1 MQGYDPGPPTLRP
14 LVEQAVP
21 DAPAKSAL
29 APTPGTPEAGGQR
42 TVTVSSPPG
51 TGGFAPAPSIA
62 TGARLRARGAAR
74 REVPFR
80 PVSVAPPNVCK
91 VTISVPYRF
100 GGVPRPALGPAADE
114 GLARRLKALACTA
127 PLHDLDARKAN
138 LAGEY
143 SVYAMAEIAL
153 SAIDLVTLNM
163 DFDTGADHEQVILR
177 LLPRAAAQA
186 PRRPAAE
193 HERVARWVLE
203 NLINVGSVDR
213 GFRAVYG
220 TFGADGE
227 YVRRDYDFKLVEE
240 VPGPDGGVYLR
251 TTDEAV
257 NVLVGALD
265 TDVTSAQIAAEVKLE
280 VLISRGRLADAR
292 LAAEQARYR
301 TVQYAESLRRALEAT
316 RRNVR
321 AVDWL
326 QAVPDLIA
334 EALDHVAD
342 RYRHENAI
350 LTNIRRARD
359 EAESPDERTGEHKR
373 RAAELVDIVKDCI
386 RRHTQLQSRLLEAG
400 PLFRAEQDR
409 QAFAPP
415 RAQSGTDLYGQVLAP
430 VLTLPVERATRATD
444 AFFAEGAGL
453 RTPPVVR
460 IGDLVDVLLTP
471 PVERDHLGAEMPQ
484 PDLTETPDDSRFN
497 DRQLDSALD
506 LLDLP
511 PDAPRRLSGLLAE
524 ARRSDPE
531 LPYLLALL
539 AVHAA
544 SPPVGVA
551 YRQGEERLLFAVD
564 DGTPLDD
571 PEFGGADLIVGTA
584 LLDAAGMAAERAS

>member
-1 MQGYDPGPPTLRP
+1 MTSP
-14 LVEQAVP
+14 AVP
-21 DAPAKSAL
+21 D
-29 APTPGTPEAGGQR
+29 T
-42 TVTVSSPPG
+42 
-51 TGGFAPAPSIA
+51 APSQLSA
-62 TGARLRARGAAR
+62 G
-74 REVPFR
+74 
-80 PVSVAPPNVCK
+80 
-91 VTISVPYRF
+91 
-100 GGVPRPALGPAADE
+100 PRPAPGPAADE
-114 GLARRLKALACTA
+114 GLARRLRALACTA

-143 SVYAMAEIAL
+143 SVYAMAEVAL

-163 DFDTGADHEQVILR
+163 DFDTGADHEQIVAR
-177 LLPRAAAQA
+177 LLPRVAAQA
-186 PRRPAAE
+186 PHRPAAE

-220 TFGADGE
+220 TFDPDGT
-227 YVRRDYDFKLVEE
+227 YVRRDYDFKLIEE
-240 VPGPDGGVYLR
+240 VPGYGGGVYLR

-280 VLISRGRLADAR
+280 VLISRGRLADAQ

-301 TVQYAESLRRALEAT
+301 TVQYSETLRKALDAT

-326 QAVPDLIA
+326 RAVPDMIA

-350 LTNIRRARD
+350 LTNIRKARD
-359 EAESPDERTGEHKR
+359 ESEDPEQKR

-409 QAFAPP
+409 QAFATPAA
-415 RAQSGTDLYGQVLAP
+415 RAGLDLYGQLLAP
-430 VLTLPVERATRATD
+430 LLPLPAERATRVTD
-444 AFFAEGAGL
+444 AYFTHGTGL
-453 RTPPVVR
+453 RTPVSVR
-460 IGDLVDVLLTP
+460 VGDLVDILLTP
-471 PVERDHLGAEMPQ
+471 PMEREHLGAEMPE
-484 PDLTETPDDSRFN
+484 PDLVATPDDSRFSEE
-497 DRQLDSALD
+497 QLAAAME
-506 LLDLP
+506 LLALP
-511 PDAPRRLSGLLAE
+511 PDAPRRLSGLLAD
-524 ARRSDPE
+524 ARRQDPE
-531 LPYLLALL
+531 LPYLVALL

-544 SPPVGVA
+544 SPPVGTA

-564 DGTPLDD
+564 DGTELDD
-571 PEFGGADLIVGTA
+571 PEFGGADLVVGTA
-584 LLDAAGMAAERAS
+584 LLDAAGMAADRTEAA

>member
-1 MQGYDPGPPTLRP
+1 MTS
-14 LVEQAVP
+14 V
-21 DAPAKSAL
+21 
-29 APTPGTPEAGGQR
+29 
-42 TVTVSSPPG
+42 PPG
-51 TGGFAPAPSIA
+51 AAAPQLSGPVRPAP
-62 TGARLRARGAAR
+62 
-74 REVPFR
+74 
-80 PVSVAPPNVCK
+80 
-91 VTISVPYRF
+91 
-100 GGVPRPALGPAADE
+100 GPAADE
-114 GLARRLKALACTA
+114 GLARRLRALACTA

-143 SVYAMAEIAL
+143 GIYAMAEVAL
-153 SAIDLVTLNM
+153 AAIDLVTLNM
-163 DFDTGADHEQVILR
+163 DFDTGADHEQIVAR
-177 LLPRAAAQA
+177 LLPRVAAQA

-220 TFGADGE
+220 TFDAEGV
-227 YVRRDYDFKLVEE
+227 YVRRDYDFKLIEE
-240 VPGPDGGVYLR
+240 VPGPGGTVYLR

-280 VLISRGRLADAR
+280 VLISRGRLADAQ

-301 TVQYAESLRRALEAT
+301 TVQYSETLRRTLDAT

-326 QAVPDLIA
+326 GAVPDMIA

-350 LTNIRRARD
+350 LTNIRRVRD
-359 EAESPDERTGEHKR
+359 EAASGSDPEHKR

-409 QAFAPP
+409 QAFATPAA
-415 RAQSGTDLYGQVLAP
+415 RAGIDLYGQLVAP
-430 VLTLPVERATRATD
+430 VLPLPVERATRVTD
-444 AFFAEGAGL
+444 AFFARGTGM
-453 RTPPVVR
+453 RTPVSVRVV
-460 IGDLVDVLLTP
+460 DLVDMLLTP
-471 PVERDHLGAEMPQ
+471 PVEREHLGAEMPE
-484 PDLTETPDDSRFN
+484 PDLIATPDDSRFSEE
-497 DRQLDSALD
+497 QLAVAME

-524 ARRSDPE
+524 ARRRDPD
-531 LPYLLALL
+531 LPYLVALL

-544 SPPVGVA
+544 SPPVGTA
-551 YRQGEERLLFAVD
+551 YRQGEQRLLFAVD
-564 DGTPLDD
+564 DGTELDD

-584 LLDAAGMAAERAS
+584 LLDAAGMAADRTEAA

>member
-1 MQGYDPGPPTLRP
+1 MSVGPLSLSDVTSP
-14 LVEQAVP
+14 
-21 DAPAKSAL
+21 APAA
-29 APTPGTPEAGGQR
+29 AVTPQLSGASR
-42 TVTVSSPPG
+42 
-51 TGGFAPAPSIA
+51 PAP
-62 TGARLRARGAAR
+62 
-74 REVPFR
+74 
-80 PVSVAPPNVCK
+80 
-91 VTISVPYRF
+91 
-100 GGVPRPALGPAADE
+100 GPAADE

-143 SVYAMAEIAL
+143 STYAMAEVAL
-153 SAIDLVTLNM
+153 AAIDLVTLHM
-163 DFDTGADHEQVILR
+163 DFDTGADHDEIIHR
-177 LLPRAAAQA
+177 LLPRVAAQA
-186 PRRPAAE
+186 PGRSTEE

-220 TFGADGE
+220 TFGTDGG
-227 YVRRDYDFKLVEE
+227 YVRRDYDFKLIEE
-240 VPGPDGGVYLR
+240 VPGPGGVYLR

-280 VLISRGRLADAR
+280 VLINRGRLADAQ

-316 RRNVR
+316 RRDVR

-326 QAVPDLIA
+326 RAVPDMIN

-350 LTNIRRARD
+350 LTNIRKARD
-359 EAESPDERTGEHKR
+359 EAEDPEHKR

-409 QAFAPP
+409 QAFATLPA
-415 RAQSGTDLYGQVLAP
+415 RAGLDVYGQLLAP
-430 VLTLPVERATRATD
+430 LLPLPVERASRVTE
-444 AFFAEGAGL
+444 AFFTHGTGL
-453 RTPPVVR
+453 RTPLAVR
-460 IGDLVDVLLTP
+460 VGDLVDVLLTP
-471 PVERDHLGAEMPQ
+471 PLEREHLGAEMPE
-484 PDLTETPDDSRFN
+484 PDLVATPEDSRFS
-497 DRQLDSALD
+497 DEQLEAALD

-511 PDAPRRLSGLLAE
+511 HDAPRRLSGLLAE
-524 ARRSDPE
+524 ARRRDPE
-531 LPYLLALL
+531 LPYLVALL
-539 AVHAA
+539 TVHAA
-544 SPPVGVA
+544 SPPVGTA
-551 YRQGEERLLFAVD
+551 YRQGERRLLFAVD
-564 DGTPLDD
+564 DGTELDD
-571 PEFGGADLIVGTA
+571 PEFGGADLIVGAA
-584 LLDAAGMAAERAS
+584 LLDAAGMAAERTVETAENEEHHP

>member
-1 MQGYDPGPPTLRP
+1 
-14 LVEQAVP
+14 
-21 DAPAKSAL
+21 
-29 APTPGTPEAGGQR
+29 
-42 TVTVSSPPG
+42 
-51 TGGFAPAPSIA
+51 
-62 TGARLRARGAAR
+62 
-74 REVPFR
+74 
-80 PVSVAPPNVCK
+80 
-91 VTISVPYRF
+91 
-100 GGVPRPALGPAADE
+100 
-114 GLARRLKALACTA
+114 LARRLRALACTA

-143 SVYAMAEIAL
+143 TVYAMAEVAL
-153 SAIDLVTLNM
+153 AAIDLITLNM
-163 DFDTGADHEQVILR
+163 DFDTGADHEQMVAR
-177 LLPRAAAQA
+177 LLPRVAAQA
-186 PRRPAAE
+186 PERPAAE

-220 TFGADGE
+220 TFGTDGV

-240 VPGPDGGVYLR
+240 VPGYGGGVYLR

-280 VLISRGRLADAR
+280 VLINRGRLADAQ

-301 TVQYAESLRRALEAT
+301 TVQYAETLRRTLEAT

-326 QAVPDLIA
+326 RTVPDMIA

-350 LTNIRRARD
+350 LTNIRKARD
-359 EAESPDERTGEHKR
+359 EAEAATDAKTAEHKR

-409 QAFAPP
+409 QAFAVPT
-415 RAQSGTDLYGQVLAP
+415 AYTGLDLYGQLVAP
-430 VLTLPVERATRATD
+430 LLTLPVEQATRATD
-444 AFFAEGAGL
+444 AFFAHGTGL
-453 RTPPVVR
+453 RTPASVR
-460 IGDLVDVLLTP
+460 LGDLVDLLLTP
-471 PVERDHLGAEMPQ
+471 PVEREHLGAEMPE
-484 PDLTETPDDSRFN
+484 PDLIATPDDSRFSEE
-497 DRQLDSALD
+497 QLGHAMR
-506 LLDLP
+506 LLDLEH
-511 PDAPRRLSGLLAE
+511 DAPRRLSGLLAE
-524 ARRSDPE
+524 ARAIDPD
-531 LPYLLALL
+531 LPYLVALL

-544 SPPVGVA
+544 SPPVGTA

-571 PEFGGADLIVGTA
+571 PEFGGADLVVGTA
-584 LLDAAGMAAERAS
+584 LLDAAGMAADRTEAT

>member
-1 MQGYDPGPPTLRP
+1 MTSP
-14 LVEQAVP
+14 AVT
-21 DAPAKSAL
+21 D
-29 APTPGTPEAGGQR
+29 T
-42 TVTVSSPPG
+42 
-51 TGGFAPAPSIA
+51 
-62 TGARLRARGAAR
+62 
-74 REVPFR
+74 
-80 PVSVAPPNVCK
+80 APPQL
-91 VTISVPYRF
+91 SA
-100 GGVPRPALGPAADE
+100 GPRPAQGPAADE
-114 GLARRLKALACTA
+114 GLARRLRALACTA
-127 PLHDLDARKAN
+127 PLHDLDVRKAN

-143 SVYAMAEIAL
+143 SVYAMAEVAL
-153 SAIDLVTLNM
+153 AAIDLVTLNM
-163 DFDTGADHEQVILR
+163 DFDTGADHEQIVAR
-177 LLPRAAAQA
+177 LLPRVAAQA

-220 TFGADGE
+220 TFTPDGT
-227 YVRRDYDFKLVEE
+227 YVRRDYDFKLLEE
-240 VPGPDGGVYLR
+240 VPGYGGGVFLR

-280 VLISRGRLADAR
+280 VLIRRGRLADAQ

-301 TVQYAESLRRALEAT
+301 TVQYSESLRKALDAT

-326 QAVPDLIA
+326 QAVPDMIA

-350 LTNIRRARD
+350 LTNIRKVRD
-359 EAESPDERTGEHKR
+359 ESEAASDSKAGEHKR

-409 QAFAPP
+409 QAFAAPTA
-415 RAQSGTDLYGQVLAP
+415 RAGLDLYGQLLAP
-430 VLTLPVERATRATD
+430 LLPLPAEQATRVTD
-444 AFFAEGAGL
+444 AFFARGTGL
-453 RTPPVVR
+453 RTPVSVR
-460 IGDLVDVLLTP
+460 VGDLVDILLTP
-471 PVERDHLGAEMPQ
+471 PVEREHLGAEMPE
-484 PDLTETPDDSRFN
+484 PDLIATPDDSRFSEE
-497 DRQLDSALD
+497 QLASAMD

-511 PDAPRRLSGLLAE
+511 ADAPRRLSGLLAD
-524 ARRSDPE
+524 ARRRDPE
-531 LPYLLALL
+531 LPYLVALL

-544 SPPVGVA
+544 SPPVGTA
-551 YRQGEERLLFAVD
+551 YRQGEEKLLFAVD
-564 DGTPLDD
+564 DGTELDD
-571 PEFGGADLIVGTA
+571 EEFGGADLVVGTA
-584 LLDAAGMAAERAS
+584 LLDAAGMAAGRTEAA

>member
-1 MQGYDPGPPTLRP
+1 MTS
-14 LVEQAVP
+14 
-21 DAPAKSAL
+21 PAS
-29 APTPGTPEAGGQR
+29 TD
-42 TVTVSSPPG
+42 S
-51 TGGFAPAPSIA
+51 
-62 TGARLRARGAAR
+62 
-74 REVPFR
+74 
-80 PVSVAPPNVCK
+80 APPQL
-91 VTISVPYRF
+91 SA
-100 GGVPRPALGPAADE
+100 GPRPAPGPAADE
-114 GLARRLKALACTA
+114 GLARRLRALACTA

-143 SVYAMAEIAL
+143 SVYGMAEVAL
-153 SAIDLVTLNM
+153 AAIDLVTLNM
-163 DFDTGADHEQVILR
+163 DFDTGADHEQIVAR
-177 LLPRAAAQA
+177 LVPRIAAQA
-186 PRRPAAE
+186 PHRPAAE

-220 TFGADGE
+220 TFAPDGT
-227 YVRRDYDFKLVEE
+227 YVRRDYDFKLIEE
-240 VPGPDGGVYLR
+240 VPGPGGTVYLR

-280 VLISRGRLADAR
+280 VLINRGRLADAQ

-301 TVQYAESLRRALEAT
+301 TVQYSETLRRALEAT

-326 QAVPDLIA
+326 NAVPDMIA

-350 LTNIRRARD
+350 LTNIRKARD
-359 EAESPDERTGEHKR
+359 ETEDTGHKR

-409 QAFAPP
+409 QAFATP
-415 RAQSGTDLYGQVLAP
+415 ATTSGTDLYGHLLAP
-430 VLTLPVERATRATD
+430 ALELELERAVRVTD
-444 AFFAEGAGL
+444 AFFAHATGL
-453 RTPPVVR
+453 RTPVSVR
-460 IGDLVDVLLTP
+460 VGDLVDILLTP
-471 PVERDHLGAEMPQ
+471 PVEREHLGAEMPE
-484 PDLTETPDDSRFN
+484 PDLIATPDDSRFSEE
-497 DRQLDSALD
+497 QLAAAME

-511 PDAPRRLSGLLAE
+511 ADAPRRLSGLLAE
-524 ARRSDPE
+524 ARGQDPE
-531 LPYLLALL
+531 LPYLVALL

-544 SPPVGVA
+544 SPAVGTA
-551 YRQGEERLLFAVD
+551 YRQGEQRLLFAVD
-564 DGTPLDD
+564 DGTELDD

-584 LLDAAGMAAERAS
+584 LLDAAGMAADRTEAA

>member
-1 MQGYDPGPPTLRP
+1 MSS
-14 LVEQAVP
+14 AVP
-21 DAPAKSAL
+21 VPR
-29 APTPGTPEAGGQR
+29 PG
-42 TVTVSSPPG
+42 
-51 TGGFAPAPSIA
+51 
-62 TGARLRARGAAR
+62 
-74 REVPFR
+74 PFR
-80 PVSVAPPNVCK
+80 PAP
-91 VTISVPYRF
+91 
-100 GGVPRPALGPAADE
+100 GPAADE
-114 GLARRLKALACTA
+114 GLARRLRALACTA
-127 PLHDLDARKAN
+127 PLHDLDARKVN

-143 SVYAMAEIAL
+143 GTYAMAEVAL
-153 SAIDLVTLNM
+153 AAIDLVTLQM
-163 DFDTGADHEQVILR
+163 DFDTGADHEDVVSR
-177 LLPRAAAQA
+177 LLPRVAAQA
-186 PRRPAAE
+186 PGRPAAE

-220 TFGADGE
+220 TFGPDGG

-240 VPGPDGGVYLR
+240 VPGPGGRVYLR

-280 VLISRGRLADAR
+280 VLVSRGRLADAQ

-301 TVQYAESLRRALEAT
+301 TVQYAETLRRTLEAT
-316 RRNVR
+316 RRDVR

-326 QAVPDLIA
+326 HTVPDLID

-359 EAESPDERTGEHKR
+359 ETGEDKHPDHKL

-415 RAQSGTDLYGQVLAP
+415 AARVGLDLYGQLLAP
-430 VLTLPVERATRATD
+430 LLPEPLERAARVTD
-444 AFFAEGAGL
+444 AFFAAGSGL
-453 RTPPVVR
+453 RTPAAVR
-460 IGDLVDVLLTP
+460 LSDLTDLLLTP
-471 PVERDHLGAEMPQ
+471 PAPREHLGAEMPE
-484 PDLTETPDDSRFN
+484 PDLVATPDDSRFSEE
-497 DRQLDSALD
+497 QFAAAHE
-506 LLDLP
+506 LLRLP
-511 PDAPRRLSGLLAE
+511 PDAPRRLSGLLAD
-524 ARRSDPE
+524 ARRRDPE
-531 LPYLLALL
+531 LPYLVALL

-544 SPPVGVA
+544 SPPVGTA
-551 YRQGEERLLFAVD
+551 YRQGERQLLFAVD
-564 DGTPLDD
+564 DGTELSD
-571 PEFGGADLIVGTA
+571 EGFGGADLIVGTA
-584 LLDAAGMAAERAS
+584 LLDAASMAAARSEAAS

>member
-1 MQGYDPGPPTLRP
+1 MTSPASTDRVPPQL
-14 LVEQAVP
+14 
-21 DAPAKSAL
+21 SA
-29 APTPGTPEAGGQR
+29 G
-42 TVTVSSPPG
+42 
-51 TGGFAPAPSIA
+51 
-62 TGARLRARGAAR
+62 
-74 REVPFR
+74 
-80 PVSVAPPNVCK
+80 
-91 VTISVPYRF
+91 
-100 GGVPRPALGPAADE
+100 PRPASGPAADE
-114 GLARRLKALACTA
+114 GLARRLRALACTA

-143 SVYAMAEIAL
+143 SVYGMAEIAL
-153 SAIDLVTLNM
+153 AAIDLVTLNM
-163 DFDTGADHEQVILR
+163 DFDTGADHDQIVAR
-177 LLPRAAAQA
+177 LIPRIAAQA
-186 PRRPAAE
+186 PQRPPAE

-220 TFGADGE
+220 TFAPDGT
-227 YVRRDYDFKLVEE
+227 YVRRDYDFKLIEE
-240 VPGPDGGVYLR
+240 VPGYGGGVYLR

-280 VLISRGRLADAR
+280 VLISRGRLADAQ

-301 TVQYAESLRRALEAT
+301 TVQYSESLRKALDAT

-326 QAVPDLIA
+326 NAVPDMIT
-334 EALDHVAD
+334 EALDHVAE

-350 LTNIRRARD
+350 LTNIRKARD
-359 EAESPDERTGEHKR
+359 ESEDPEQKR

-409 QAFAPP
+409 QAFATPV
-415 RAQSGTDLYGQVLAP
+415 ATSGIDLYGHLVAP
-430 VLTLPVERATRATD
+430 VLPLPLERATRVTD
-444 AFFAEGAGL
+444 AFFAHGTGL
-453 RTPPVVR
+453 RTPFSVR
-460 IGDLVDVLLTP
+460 VGDLVDLLLTP
-471 PVERDHLGAEMPQ
+471 PVEREHLGAEMPE
-484 PDLTETPDDSRFN
+484 PDLIATPDDSRFSEE
-497 DRQLDSALD
+497 QMAAAME

-511 PDAPRRLSGLLAE
+511 ADAPRRLSGLLAE
-524 ARRSDPE
+524 ARRKDPD
-531 LPYLLALL
+531 LPYLVALL

-544 SPPVGVA
+544 SPPVGTA
-551 YRQGEERLLFAVD
+551 YRQGEEKLLFAVD
-564 DGTPLDD
+564 DGTELDD

-584 LLDAAGMAAERAS
+584 LLDAAGMAADRTEAA

>member
-1 MQGYDPGPPTLRP
+1 MTSP
-14 LVEQAVP
+14 
-21 DAPAKSAL
+21 
-29 APTPGTPEAGGQR
+29 APTEPTETAAPQLSAG
-42 TVTVSSPPG
+42 
-51 TGGFAPAPSIA
+51 
-62 TGARLRARGAAR
+62 
-74 REVPFR
+74 
-80 PVSVAPPNVCK
+80 
-91 VTISVPYRF
+91 
-100 GGVPRPALGPAADE
+100 PRPAQGPAADE
-114 GLARRLKALACTA
+114 GLARRLRALACTA

-143 SVYAMAEIAL
+143 SVYCMAEVAL
-153 SAIDLVTLNM
+153 AAIDLVTLHM
-163 DFDTGADHEQVILR
+163 DFDTGADHEQVVSR
-177 LLPRAAAQA
+177 LLPRVAAQA

-193 HERVARWVLE
+193 HDRVARWVLE

-220 TFGADGE
+220 TFGADGV
-227 YVRRDYDFKLVEE
+227 YVRRDYDFKLIEE
-240 VPGPDGGVYLR
+240 VPGYGGAVYLR

-280 VLISRGRLADAR
+280 VLISRGRLADAQ

-301 TVQYAESLRRALEAT
+301 TVQYAETLRRTLEAT

-326 QAVPDLIA
+326 SAVPDMID
-334 EALDHVAD
+334 EALAHVAD

-350 LTNIRRARD
+350 LTNIRKARD
-359 EAESPDERTGEHKR
+359 EAEDPEHKR

-409 QAFAPP
+409 QAFARPAA
-415 RAQSGTDLYGQVLAP
+415 RTGLDLYGQLVAP
-430 VLTLPVERATRATD
+430 LLPLPREQAVRVTD
-444 AFFAEGAGL
+444 AYFARGTGL
-453 RTPPVVR
+453 RSPVAVR
-460 IGDLVDVLLTP
+460 LGDLVDLLLTP
-471 PVERDHLGAEMPQ
+471 PQEREHLGAEMPE
-484 PDLTETPDDSRFN
+484 PDLIATPDDSRFSEA
-497 DRQLDSALD
+497 QLTEAMR
-506 LLDLP
+506 LLDLEH
-511 PDAPRRLSGLLAE
+511 DAPRRLSGLLAD
-524 ARRSDPE
+524 ARRRDPD
-531 LPYLLALL
+531 LPYLVALL

-544 SPPVGVA
+544 SPPVGTA

-584 LLDAAGMAAERAS
+584 LLDAAGMAAGRTDTA

>member
-1 MQGYDPGPPTLRP
+1 MT
-14 LVEQAVP
+14 
-21 DAPAKSAL
+21 S
-29 APTPGTPEAGGQR
+29 PES
-42 TVTVSSPPG
+42 TD
-51 TGGFAPAPSIA
+51 
-62 TGARLRARGAAR
+62 
-74 REVPFR
+74 
-80 PVSVAPPNVCK
+80 
-91 VTISVPYRF
+91 SVPPQF
-100 GGVPRPALGPAADE
+100 SAGPRPALGPAADE
-114 GLARRLKALACTA
+114 GLARRLRALACTA

-143 SVYAMAEIAL
+143 SVYGMAEVAL
-153 SAIDLVTLNM
+153 AAIDLVTLNM
-163 DFDTGADHEQVILR
+163 DFDTGADHDQIVAR
-177 LLPRAAAQA
+177 LIPRIAAQA
-186 PRRPAAE
+186 PRRPLEE

-220 TFGADGE
+220 TFAPDGT
-227 YVRRDYDFKLVEE
+227 YVRRDYDFKLIEE
-240 VPGPDGGVYLR
+240 VPGYGGGVYLR

-280 VLISRGRLADAR
+280 VLISRGRLADAQ

-301 TVQYAESLRRALEAT
+301 TVQYSETLRKALDAT

-326 QAVPDLIA
+326 QAVPDMIA

-359 EAESPDERTGEHKR
+359 ESEDPEQKR

-409 QAFAPP
+409 QAFATPMTT
-415 RAQSGTDLYGQVLAP
+415 SGIDLYGHLIAP
-430 VLTLPVERATRATD
+430 LLPLPVEQARRVTD
-444 AFFAEGAGL
+444 AFFSRGTGL
-453 RTPPVVR
+453 RTPGSVR
-460 IGDLVDVLLTP
+460 VGDLVELLFTP
-471 PVERDHLGAEMPQ
+471 PVEREHLGAEMPE
-484 PDLTETPDDSRFN
+484 PDLIATPDDSRFSEE
-497 DRQLDSALD
+497 QLAVAKE

-511 PDAPRRLSGLLAE
+511 ADAPRRLSGLLAE

-531 LPYLLALL
+531 LPYLVALL

-544 SPPVGVA
+544 SPPVGTA
-551 YRQGEERLLFAVD
+551 YRQGEEKLLFAVD
-564 DGTPLDD
+564 DGTELDD

-584 LLDAAGMAAERAS
+584 LLDAVGMAADRTEAA